1 MVVLEPV
8 TRAEDLGQLPLE
20 PALGSPL
27 VEMNWGKITILG
39 AESVHRQEKLAELRF
54 IDIKIAS
61 LCLDVGRGNTIRLL
75 PELPFDGKTLP
86 PTLALPWLALQ
97 DKCFVQTLPRKCSAL
112 RRWRRVRRQS
122 RDKPLQLNIDF
133 LVLAMSYSLGIM
145 GPKTI
150 GDSNRG
156 RVRVKEFCVAGKG
169 RKARRRAIR
178 GKGHASLVKPC
189 LVASDA
195 SDAFSSYR
203 LLLNYDGDCNRKR
216 VRVKDFGVAGKGC
229 KAHRRTIRDKRRG
242 SFVEPYLIASD
253 AGNAFSSN
261 RDRTMLMNYD
271 GDRSEDRQSEEV
283 QSAYRRDSDIGE
295 EMIISEEPND
305 ENEWSWVNQD
315 KNGDPLEE
323 SVSSLHTTQ
332 QVLQSE
338 IQKLSELGKELEAEE
353 STSGNKDQ
361 DVIVLPYAEA
371 DMLELSEKMEHLE
384 QKLKEATNTIREKD
398 LRLSK
403 LQILITATDKPA
415 LEEEDAASID
425 QLVAEL
431 ERQLQ
436 EKLEA
441 EIQCA
446 VMLEARQSWQVRA
459 EDRAALEEHGRASAP
474 AGDSTKKMMML
485 KLRETESRIVTLK
498 AQVDKLEVQEKELY
512 RATEAL
518 RMQSRT
524 FKVSLFGLV
533 QLVMLCLSL
542 KMFFARVPVPF
553 DEVVPT

>member
-1 MVVLEPV
+1 SFSRHRFVLSSTFPSSSVARSFSAASRKFPAGCINIRAAGGGPPAVVVVAVVSRHPPNLAADPV
-8 TRAEDLGQLPLE
+8 PRTFLASGD
-20 PALGSPL
+20 AL
-27 VEMNWGKITILG
+27 
-39 AESVHRQEKLAELRF
+39 
-54 IDIKIAS
+54 
-61 LCLDVGRGNTIRLL
+61 
-75 PELPFDGKTLP
+75 
-86 PTLALPWLALQ
+86 
-97 DKCFVQTLPRKCSAL
+97 
-112 RRWRRVRRQS
+112 
-122 RDKPLQLNIDF
+122 
-133 LVLAMSYSLGIM
+133 
-145 GPKTI
+145 
-150 GDSNRG
+150 
-156 RVRVKEFCVAGKG
+156 
-169 RKARRRAIR
+169 
-178 GKGHASLVKPC
+178 
-189 LVASDA
+189 
-195 SDAFSSYR
+195 SSYR
-203 LLLNYDGDCNRKR
+203 
-216 VRVKDFGVAGKGC
+216 
-229 KAHRRTIRDKRRG
+229 H
-242 SFVEPYLIASD
+242 
-253 AGNAFSSN
+253 
-261 RDRTMLMNYD
+261 RTMLMNYD

-332 QVLQSE
+332 QLLQSE

-361 DVIVLPYAEA
+361 DVIVLPYQEA
-371 DMLELSEKMEHLE
+371 DMLQLNEKMEHLE
-384 QKLKEATNTIREKD
+384 QKLKEASNTIREKD

-403 LQILITATDKPA
+403 LQILISATPNKTT
-415 LEEEDAASID
+415 LEEEIASID
-425 QLVAEL
+425 QLVVEL
-431 ERQLQ
+431 EHHLQ

-441 EIQCA
+441 EIQCL

-459 EDRAALEEHGRASAP
+459 EDRAALEEHSKAP
-474 AGDSTKKMMML
+474 APTGDSTKKVLML

>member
-1 MVVLEPV
+1 
-8 TRAEDLGQLPLE
+8 
-20 PALGSPL
+20 
-27 VEMNWGKITILG
+27 
-39 AESVHRQEKLAELRF
+39 
-54 IDIKIAS
+54 
-61 LCLDVGRGNTIRLL
+61 
-75 PELPFDGKTLP
+75 
-86 PTLALPWLALQ
+86 
-97 DKCFVQTLPRKCSAL
+97 
-112 RRWRRVRRQS
+112 
-122 RDKPLQLNIDF
+122 
-133 LVLAMSYSLGIM
+133 
-145 GPKTI
+145 
-150 GDSNRG
+150 
-156 RVRVKEFCVAGKG
+156 
-169 RKARRRAIR
+169 
-178 GKGHASLVKPC
+178 
-189 LVASDA
+189 
-195 SDAFSSYR
+195 
-203 LLLNYDGDCNRKR
+203 
-216 VRVKDFGVAGKGC
+216 
-229 KAHRRTIRDKRRG
+229 
-242 SFVEPYLIASD
+242 
-253 AGNAFSSN
+253 
-261 RDRTMLMNYD
+261 MLMNYD

>member
-1 MVVLEPV
+1 MGRSPRWIKTRPTKHPWDRIPNPGVIHGVGWLLTQLIESFVVLPWR
-8 TRAEDLGQLPLE
+8 TSFPFLL
-20 PALGSPL
+20 SP
-27 VEMNWGKITILG
+27 
-39 AESVHRQEKLAELRF
+39 SVSCFPQ
-54 IDIKIAS
+54 
-61 LCLDVGRGNTIRLL
+61 
-75 PELPFDGKTLP
+75 PFP
-86 PTLALPWLALQ
+86 PLPWRAVSPPPHGNSPAG
-97 DKCFVQTLPRKCSAL
+97 CI
-112 RRWRRVRRQS
+112 
-122 RDKPLQLNIDF
+122 NIR
-133 LVLAMSYSLGIM
+133 AAG
-145 GPKTI
+145 GP
-150 GDSNRG
+150 
-156 RVRVKEFCVAGKG
+156 
-169 RKARRRAIR
+169 
-178 GKGHASLVKPC
+178 
-189 LVASDA
+189 
-195 SDAFSSYR
+195 R
-203 LLLNYDGDCNRKR
+203 LLLSFPVIIIIIQRPLPPRRPSSRIFPR
-216 VRVKDFGVAGKGC
+216 V
-229 KAHRRTIRDKRRG
+229 
-242 SFVEPYLIASD
+242 
-253 AGNAFSSN
+253 SN

-371 DMLELSEKMEHLE
+371 DMLELNEKMEHLE
-384 QKLKEATNTIREKD
+384 QKLNEATNTIREKD

-403 LQILITATDKPA
+403 LQILITATDKPT
-415 LEEEDAASID
+415 LQEEDAASID

-431 ERQLQ
+431 ERHLQ

-441 EIQCA
+441 EIQCV

-459 EDRAALEEHGRASAP
+459 EDRAALEEHGRASASP
-474 AGDSTKKMMML
+474 GDNTKKMMML

-542 KMFFARVPVPF
+542 KVFFARVPVPF

>member
-1 MVVLEPV
+1 
-8 TRAEDLGQLPLE
+8 
-20 PALGSPL
+20 
-27 VEMNWGKITILG
+27 
-39 AESVHRQEKLAELRF
+39 
-54 IDIKIAS
+54 
-61 LCLDVGRGNTIRLL
+61 
-75 PELPFDGKTLP
+75 
-86 PTLALPWLALQ
+86 
-97 DKCFVQTLPRKCSAL
+97 
-112 RRWRRVRRQS
+112 
-122 RDKPLQLNIDF
+122 
-133 LVLAMSYSLGIM
+133 
-145 GPKTI
+145 
-150 GDSNRG
+150 
-156 RVRVKEFCVAGKG
+156 
-169 RKARRRAIR
+169 
-178 GKGHASLVKPC
+178 
-189 LVASDA
+189 
-195 SDAFSSYR
+195 
-203 LLLNYDGDCNRKR
+203 
-216 VRVKDFGVAGKGC
+216 
-229 KAHRRTIRDKRRG
+229 
-242 SFVEPYLIASD
+242 
-253 AGNAFSSN
+253 
-261 RDRTMLMNYD
+261 MLMNYD
-271 GDRSEDRQSEEV
+271 GERSEDRQSEEV

-332 QVLQSE
+332 QLLQSE

-361 DVIVLPYAEA
+361 DVIVLPYAET
-371 DMLELSEKMEHLE
+371 DMLQLNEKMEHLE
-384 QKLKEATNTIREKD
+384 QKLKEASNTIREKD

-403 LQILITATDKPA
+403 LQILISATPTGKPT
-415 LEEEDAASID
+415 LEEEEAASID

-431 ERQLQ
+431 EHHLQ

-441 EIQCA
+441 EIQCL
-446 VMLEARQSWQVRA
+446 VMLKARQSWQIRA
-459 EDRAALEEHGRASAP
+459 EDRAALEEHGVVPAP
-474 AGDSTKKMMML
+474 AGDDSSTKKVLML

>member
-1 MVVLEPV
+1 
-8 TRAEDLGQLPLE
+8 
-20 PALGSPL
+20 
-27 VEMNWGKITILG
+27 
-39 AESVHRQEKLAELRF
+39 
-54 IDIKIAS
+54 
-61 LCLDVGRGNTIRLL
+61 
-75 PELPFDGKTLP
+75 
-86 PTLALPWLALQ
+86 
-97 DKCFVQTLPRKCSAL
+97 
-112 RRWRRVRRQS
+112 
-122 RDKPLQLNIDF
+122 
-133 LVLAMSYSLGIM
+133 
-145 GPKTI
+145 
-150 GDSNRG
+150 
-156 RVRVKEFCVAGKG
+156 
-169 RKARRRAIR
+169 
-178 GKGHASLVKPC
+178 
-189 LVASDA
+189 
-195 SDAFSSYR
+195 
-203 LLLNYDGDCNRKR
+203 
-216 VRVKDFGVAGKGC
+216 
-229 KAHRRTIRDKRRG
+229 
-242 SFVEPYLIASD
+242 
-253 AGNAFSSN
+253 
-261 RDRTMLMNYD
+261 MLMNYD

-332 QVLQSE
+332 QILQSE
-338 IQKLSELGKELEAEE
+338 IQKLSELGKELEAVE

-371 DMLELSEKMEHLE
+371 DMLELNEKMEHLE

-403 LQILITATDKPA
+403 LQVLISTADRPTP
-415 LEEEDAASID
+415 EEEEEAASID
-425 QLVAEL
+425 QLVTEL
-431 ERQLQ
+431 ERHLQ

-441 EIQCA
+441 EIQCV
-446 VMLEARQSWQVRA
+446 VMLNARQSWQVRA
-459 EDRAALEEHGRASAP
+459 EDRAALEEHGWASSP
-474 AGDSTKKMMML
+474 AGDNNNNNNNSNNTKKMMML

-542 KMFFARVPVPF
+542 KVFFARVPVPF

>member
-1 MVVLEPV
+1 
-8 TRAEDLGQLPLE
+8 
-20 PALGSPL
+20 
-27 VEMNWGKITILG
+27 
-39 AESVHRQEKLAELRF
+39 
-54 IDIKIAS
+54 
-61 LCLDVGRGNTIRLL
+61 
-75 PELPFDGKTLP
+75 
-86 PTLALPWLALQ
+86 
-97 DKCFVQTLPRKCSAL
+97 
-112 RRWRRVRRQS
+112 
-122 RDKPLQLNIDF
+122 
-133 LVLAMSYSLGIM
+133 
-145 GPKTI
+145 
-150 GDSNRG
+150 
-156 RVRVKEFCVAGKG
+156 
-169 RKARRRAIR
+169 
-178 GKGHASLVKPC
+178 
-189 LVASDA
+189 
-195 SDAFSSYR
+195 
-203 LLLNYDGDCNRKR
+203 
-216 VRVKDFGVAGKGC
+216 
-229 KAHRRTIRDKRRG
+229 
-242 SFVEPYLIASD
+242 
-253 AGNAFSSN
+253 
-261 RDRTMLMNYD
+261 MLMNYD
-271 GDRSEDRQSEEV
+271 GERSEDRQSEEV

-332 QVLQSE
+332 QLLQSE

-361 DVIVLPYAEA
+361 DVIVLPYQEA
-371 DMLELSEKMEHLE
+371 DMLQLNEKMEHLE
-384 QKLKEATNTIREKD
+384 QKLKEASNTIREKD

-403 LQILITATDKPA
+403 LQILISATPNKTT
-415 LEEEDAASID
+415 LEEEEIASID

-431 ERQLQ
+431 EHHLQ

-441 EIQCA
+441 EIQCL
-446 VMLEARQSWQVRA
+446 VMLKARQSWQARA
-459 EDRAALEEHGRASAP
+459 EDHPAPEEHSKASAP
-474 AGDSTKKMMML
+474 AGDSTKKVLML

-524 FKVSLFGLV
+524 FKVSLLGLV

>member
-1 MVVLEPV
+1 
-8 TRAEDLGQLPLE
+8 
-20 PALGSPL
+20 
-27 VEMNWGKITILG
+27 
-39 AESVHRQEKLAELRF
+39 
-54 IDIKIAS
+54 
-61 LCLDVGRGNTIRLL
+61 
-75 PELPFDGKTLP
+75 
-86 PTLALPWLALQ
+86 
-97 DKCFVQTLPRKCSAL
+97 
-112 RRWRRVRRQS
+112 
-122 RDKPLQLNIDF
+122 
-133 LVLAMSYSLGIM
+133 
-145 GPKTI
+145 
-150 GDSNRG
+150 
-156 RVRVKEFCVAGKG
+156 
-169 RKARRRAIR
+169 
-178 GKGHASLVKPC
+178 
-189 LVASDA
+189 
-195 SDAFSSYR
+195 
-203 LLLNYDGDCNRKR
+203 
-216 VRVKDFGVAGKGC
+216 
-229 KAHRRTIRDKRRG
+229 
-242 SFVEPYLIASD
+242 
-253 AGNAFSSN
+253 
-261 RDRTMLMNYD
+261 MLMNYD

-371 DMLELSEKMEHLE
+371 DMLELNEKMEHLE
-384 QKLKEATNTIREKD
+384 QKLNEATNTIREKD

-403 LQILITATDKPA
+403 LQILITATDKPT
-415 LEEEDAASID
+415 LQEEDAASID

-431 ERQLQ
+431 ERHLQ

-441 EIQCA
+441 EIQCV

-459 EDRAALEEHGRASAP
+459 EDRAALEEHGRASASP
-474 AGDSTKKMMML
+474 GDNTKKMMML

-542 KMFFARVPVPF
+542 KVFFARVPVPF

>member
-1 MVVLEPV
+1 
-8 TRAEDLGQLPLE
+8 
-20 PALGSPL
+20 
-27 VEMNWGKITILG
+27 
-39 AESVHRQEKLAELRF
+39 
-54 IDIKIAS
+54 
-61 LCLDVGRGNTIRLL
+61 
-75 PELPFDGKTLP
+75 
-86 PTLALPWLALQ
+86 
-97 DKCFVQTLPRKCSAL
+97 
-112 RRWRRVRRQS
+112 
-122 RDKPLQLNIDF
+122 
-133 LVLAMSYSLGIM
+133 
-145 GPKTI
+145 
-150 GDSNRG
+150 
-156 RVRVKEFCVAGKG
+156 
-169 RKARRRAIR
+169 
-178 GKGHASLVKPC
+178 
-189 LVASDA
+189 
-195 SDAFSSYR
+195 
-203 LLLNYDGDCNRKR
+203 
-216 VRVKDFGVAGKGC
+216 
-229 KAHRRTIRDKRRG
+229 
-242 SFVEPYLIASD
+242 
-253 AGNAFSSN
+253 
-261 RDRTMLMNYD
+261 MLMNYD

-371 DMLELSEKMEHLE
+371 DMLELNEKMEHLE
-384 QKLKEATNTIREKD
+384 QKLNEATNTIREKD

-403 LQILITATDKPA
+403 LQILITATDKPT
-415 LEEEDAASID
+415 LQEEDAASID

-431 ERQLQ
+431 ERHLQ

-441 EIQCA
+441 EIQCV

-459 EDRAALEEHGRASAP
+459 EDRAALEEHGRASASP
-474 AGDSTKKMMML
+474 GDNTKKMMML

-542 KMFFARVPVPF
+542 KVFFARVPVPF
-553 DEVVPT
+553 GEVVPT